1 MEHTTEREVTDAD
14 NTVWSC
20 VQAFA
25 GVGGGGA
32 AAEEAAERA
41 AGGGGRVAVVAT
53 PRGGAQSVRLELPRG
68 WGESMSDDELAA
80 AIAAAR

>member
-1 MEHTTEREVTDAD
+1 MEREVTDAD
-14 NTVWSC
+14 NTTWSC

-32 AAEEAAERA
+32 AAEAAAERMA
-41 AGGGGRVAVVAT
+41 DGDGRVAVVAT

-68 WGESMSDDELAA
+68 WHESMSDEKLVA
-80 AIAAAR
+80 AIAEAR

>member
-1 MEHTTEREVTDAD
+1 MAPSEREITDD
-14 NTVWSC
+14 EQTTWSV

-32 AAEEAAERA
+32 AAEAAAERA
-41 AGGGGRVAVVAT
+41 AEGEGRVAVVAT

-68 WGESMSDDELAA
+68 WHASMSDDELAA
-80 AIAAAR
+80 AIRAAR

>member
-1 MEHTTEREVTDAD
+1 MEREVTDAD
-14 NTVWSC
+14 NTTWSC

-25 GVGGGGA
+25 GVGGGGPDA
-32 AAEEAAERA
+32 DAAAERA
-41 AGGGGRVAVVAT
+41 AGGEGLVAVVAT

-68 WGESMSDDELAA
+68 WRESMGDDELVA